1 MADRSLNVQNRTVSQ
16 LFVKGV
22 VNQEEQ
28 QEVPVPALLH
38 CVFCGARGLFTDSL
52 IRNTS
57 AQIVVSGFG
66 VCVVQAQIRSPVP
79 SEALS
84 RFRSDDNDLC
94 AVCVVMWASNL

>member
-1 MADRSLNVQNRTVSQ
+1 MQNETVLQ

-28 QEVPVPALLH
+28 QEVSYPAVLH
-38 CVFCGARGLFTDSL
+38 CVFCGARGLFMDSL

-66 VCVVQAQIRSPVP
+66 
-79 SEALS
+79 
-84 RFRSDDNDLC
+84 F
-94 AVCVVMWASNL
+94 

>member
-1 MADRSLNVQNRTVSQ
+1 MVDGSMGQSLNQTVPQ

-28 QEVPVPALLH
+28 QEVSYPAVLH

-57 AQIVVSGFG
+57 AQIVVSVSG
-66 VCVVQAQIRSPVP
+66 IRS
-79 SEALS
+79 L
-84 RFRSDDNDLC
+84 
-94 AVCVVMWASNL
+94 